1 MSELTIG
8 FSASASKQEQLN
20 ELMGQIM
27 GCYSVSDDEGPL
39 TDAVEVFLK
48 KQPHLTVRRHG
59 DTLVASTDF
68 GRERRVILAG
78 HLDTVPVIDNFPP
91 KWLQPGRGA
100 TDMKGSD
107 AVMLY
112 LATTLTDAKYDLTYV
127 FYDHEEVAAE
137 KNGLRKVVE
146 SHPDWITG
154 DFAII
159 GEPTDCG
166 IEGGCNGT
174 MRFDVITHG
183 VAAHSA
189 RAWMGKNAI
198 HAAAEILNRLNAHE
212 NRAIE
217 VDGLTYQ
224 EGLNATL
231 ISGGKGTNVIPDECR
246 VHVNYRFAPDKS
258 LAEAKALM
266 IGADAGA
273 KLGNGEHQATGGV
286 FEGFGIEMKDESPS
300 ARPGLNS
307 PLAQSLVS
315 LVKERTGRDPLAK
328 LGWTDVARFAILGI
342 PAVNLGAGSPLLA
355 HKQDEQLPETDLL
368 LMADLLEDWLR

>member
-1 MSELTIG
+1 
-8 FSASASKQEQLN
+8 
-20 ELMGQIM
+20 
-27 GCYSVSDDEGPL
+27 
-39 TDAVEVFLK
+39 
-48 KQPHLTVRRHG
+48 
-59 DTLVASTDF
+59 
-68 GRERRVILAG
+68 
-78 HLDTVPVIDNFPP
+78 
-91 KWLQPGRGA
+91 
-100 TDMKGSD
+100 
-107 AVMLY
+107 
-112 LATTLTDAKYDLTYV
+112 
-127 FYDHEEVAAE
+127 
-137 KNGLRKVVE
+137 
-146 SHPDWITG
+146 
-154 DFAII
+154 
-159 GEPTDCG
+159 
-166 IEGGCNGT
+166 
-174 MRFDVITHG
+174 
-183 VAAHSA
+183 
-189 RAWMGKNAI
+189 KNAI